1 MPALHGRLRT
11 RWCCGDV
18 GSFVD
23 LVSLK
28 LMTQARFAT
37 TEPNGRPSLAR
48 SSWLQPTPTLPRSAR
63 TSLDCMRDRSNST
76 SEMSTVRH
84 RNNER
89 LSSTPV
95 LPVRLHIA
103 RDGEQALAMLRD
115 ERFRP
120 AMIILDLSLPKVSGF
135 EVLEQNPRKD
145 IPVVIFSASQLLSD
159 SASQRLSDKERT
171 LALGAK
177 EYVHKPMDMVGY
189 RNAVLG
195 MVRNWA
201 MSEQDTNGAVPM

>member
-1 MPALHGRLRT
+1 MNQREVLFVEDSAGDALL
-11 RWCCGDV
+11 
-18 GSFVD
+18 
-23 LVSLK
+23 
-28 LMTQARFAT
+28 TQQI
-37 TEPNGRPSLAR
+37 LAE
-48 SSWLQPTPTLPRSAR
+48 SA
-63 TSLDCMRDRSNST
+63 
-76 SEMSTVRH
+76 
-84 RNNER
+84 
-89 LSSTPV
+89 

-145 IPVVIFSASQLLSD
+145 IPVVVFSASMQT
-159 SASQRLSDKERT
+159 SDKERT
-171 LALGAK
+171 LSLGAK
-177 EYVHKPMDMVGY
+177 EYVHKPIDMVGY

-201 MSEQDTNGAVPM
+201 MPERDTNGTVPM

>member
-1 MPALHGRLRT
+1 MNQREVLFVEDSAGDALLTQQILAEPA
-11 RWCCGDV
+11 
-18 GSFVD
+18 
-23 LVSLK
+23 
-28 LMTQARFAT
+28 
-37 TEPNGRPSLAR
+37 
-48 SSWLQPTPTLPRSAR
+48 
-63 TSLDCMRDRSNST
+63 
-76 SEMSTVRH
+76 
-84 RNNER
+84 
-89 LSSTPV
+89 

-145 IPVVIFSASQLLSD
+145 IPVVIFSASQ
-159 SASQRLSDKERT
+159 RVSDKERT
-171 LALGAK
+171 LSLGAK
-177 EYVHKPMDMVGY
+177 EYVHKPIDMVGY

-201 MSEQDTNGAVPM
+201 MPERDTNGTVPM

>member
-1 MPALHGRLRT
+1 
-11 RWCCGDV
+11 
-18 GSFVD
+18 
-23 LVSLK
+23 
-28 LMTQARFAT
+28 
-37 TEPNGRPSLAR
+37 
-48 SSWLQPTPTLPRSAR
+48 
-63 TSLDCMRDRSNST
+63 
-76 SEMSTVRH
+76 
-84 RNNER
+84 
-89 LSSTPV
+89 
-95 LPVRLHIA
+95 
-103 RDGEQALAMLRD
+103 MLRD
-115 ERFRP
+115 ERFRT

-145 IPVVIFSASQLLSD
+145 IPVVIFSASQRLSD

>member
-1 MPALHGRLRT
+1 MNQIEVLFVEDSA
-11 RWCCGDV
+11 GDV
-18 GSFVD
+18 
-23 LVSLK
+23 LL
-28 LMTQARFAT
+28 TQQI
-37 TEPNGRPSLAR
+37 LAE
-48 SSWLQPTPTLPRSAR
+48 STLP
-63 TSLDCMRDRSNST
+63 
-76 SEMSTVRH
+76 VH
-84 RNNER
+84 
-89 LSSTPV
+89 
-95 LPVRLHIA
+95 LHIA

-135 EVLEQNPRKD
+135 EVLERNPRKD
-145 IPVVIFSASQLLSD
+145 IPVVIF

-201 MSEQDTNGAVPM
+201 MSEQDSNGAVPM